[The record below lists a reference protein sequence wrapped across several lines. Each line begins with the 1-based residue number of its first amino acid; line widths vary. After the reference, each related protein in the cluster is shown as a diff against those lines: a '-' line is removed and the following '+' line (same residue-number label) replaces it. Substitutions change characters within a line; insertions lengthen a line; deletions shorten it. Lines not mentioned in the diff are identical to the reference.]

1 MASLRDIRRRIK
13 SIKNTA
19 QITKAMQMVA
29 ASKMRKAQEA
39 ALNGRPY
46 ALLLNRVLVSLRNRI
61 DQNLHPL
68 LEKRDVKNEMVVLLS
83 TDKGLCG
90 ALNTNLFREA
100 ATFDTQKTK
109 FISVGRKG
117 TQFLARTKRNMIADF
132 PLKER
137 PTFLET
143 KAISKFF
150 IERFLSGD
158 VDKVTVLF
166 PRFVNTLTQ
175 QPVAIDRGI
184 AQRSG
189 GRAHRIDRH
198 ARRPPDPRHLRIG
211 LAPPP
216 LAEQLPVDLQLD
228 SRGAKPVGDRERKRR
243 RHDGA
248 ADAERTRGTHAD
260 LNVDLGGRTS
270 LAEQL
275 ATAECF
281 FHQQLQIRRYTCDP
295 RLLQSVRNHRPAPA
309 RLQVEERVTDRE
321 GHLVPEI
328 R

>member
-39 ALNGRPY
+39 ALHGRPY
-46 ALLLNRVLVSLRNRI
+46 AFLLNRVLVSLRNRV
-61 DQNLHPL
+61 DENLHPL
-68 LEKRDVKNEMVVLLS
+68 LEKRDVKSELVVVLS

-100 ATFDTQKTK
+100 ASFDTKKTK
-109 FISVGRKG
+109 FVSVGRKG

-143 KAISKFF
+143 KPISKFF

-166 PRFVNTLTQ
+166 PAFVNTLNQKPTALTLL
-175 QPVAIDRGI
+175 PITSLEEA
-184 AQRSG
+184 
-189 GRAHRIDRH
+189 
-198 ARRPPDPRHLRIG
+198 G
-211 LAPPP
+211 LPGASEAPIPETEGDIIFEP
-216 LAEQLPVDLQLD
+216 SPEKILAEIVPYYVHFALYQMLLGTRASEHSARMVAMKSATDNAKDIVKDLTLEYNKARQ
-228 SRGAKPVGDRERKRR
+228 
-243 RHDGA
+243 A
-248 ADAERTRGTHAD
+248 AITKELLEISTA
-260 LNVDLGGRTS
+260 
-270 LAEQL
+270 QL
-275 ATAECF
+275 A
-281 FHQQLQIRRYTCDP
+281 L
-295 RLLQSVRNHRPAPA
+295 
-309 RLQVEERVTDRE
+309 
-321 GHLVPEI
+321 G
-328 R
+328 